1 MPQSQDSQSSANP
14 IVKDQT
20 ENSKTNS
27 YYNNGPFNQNNQIE
41 HETATGR

>member
-27 YYNNGPFNQNNQIE
+27 YFNNQNNQIE
-41 HETATGR
+41 HETGR